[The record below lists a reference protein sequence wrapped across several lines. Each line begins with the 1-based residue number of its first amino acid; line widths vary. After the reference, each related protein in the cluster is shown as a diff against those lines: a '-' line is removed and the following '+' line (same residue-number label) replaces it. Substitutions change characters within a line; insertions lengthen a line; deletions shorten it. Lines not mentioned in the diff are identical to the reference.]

1 MGVTRRFGALRMGG
15 ETPSMQ
21 ISNLLADPEAIHL
34 EKIIQHHSSL
44 TLVVT
49 ATRVEAECPRCHLPS
64 TRVHSYYTRTVADLP
79 WHGVAVQLHLRTR
92 RFRCKNSPCTKRI
105 FCERLPRVVAYYAR
119 KTMRMNEALELI
131 GFLMGGEAGARAT
144 SKLAMKTSP
153 DTLLG
158 RVRQA
163 RLPPTQT
170 PRVLGVDDFAFRRGQ
185 RYGTIL
191 VDLERHRVNDLLPD
205 READTLSSW
214 LKRHTGVEVIS
225 RDRAPAYALGATCGA
240 PLAVQVADRF
250 HLVKN
255 AQEVLEKLLMRQNRF
270 LRTQTLAAPRSS
282 ARTSEN
288 DVAEG
293 CRLRLQPHLEGMK
306 RDSRGYRKP
315 KLRLPSARSSSWM
328 LLQPE
333 KLKDEEQKMV
343 ELLCHHSPEIKQAQ
357 ELALD
362 FLSIIRERGVN
373 ELREWLIKA
382 GGSGLPEFRRFA
394 RGLTVDLS
402 AVKGALI
409 YQWSQGQ
416 VEGQVHRLKMIKR
429 QMYGRAKLDLL
440 RARVLHVS

>member
-1 MGVTRRFGALRMGG
+1 
-15 ETPSMQ
+15 MQ

-44 TLVVT
+44 TLVVNT
-49 ATRVEAECPRCHLPS
+49 TRAEAACPRCHSPS

-92 RFRCKNSPCTKRI
+92 RFRCKNNLCTRRI

-119 KTMRMNEALELI
+119 KTRRMNEALELI

-144 SKLAMKTSP
+144 QKLAMKTSP
-153 DTLLG
+153 DTLL
-158 RVRQA
+158 RRLRQA
-163 RLPPTQT
+163 KLPATQT

-191 VDLERHRVNDLLPD
+191 VDLELHRVIDLLPD
-205 READTLSSW
+205 REAETLSTW

-225 RDRAPAYALGATCGA
+225 RDRAPAYALGATSGA

-255 AQEVLEKLLMRQNRF
+255 TQEVLEKLMMRQNRF
-270 LRTQTLAAPRSS
+270 LRTQTLAAPRSW
-282 ARTSEN
+282 ARAPEN
-288 DVAEG
+288 DAAEG
-293 CRLRLQPHLEGMK
+293 CRLRLQPHLEAVK
-306 RDSRGYRKP
+306 RTTGGRKKS

-333 KLKDEEQKMV
+333 KLKDEEQEMV
-343 ELLCHHSPEIKQAQ
+343 ELLCQLSPEIKQAQ
-357 ELALD
+357 ELALK
-362 FLSIIRERGVN
+362 LVNIIRGRRVD

-382 GGSGLPEFRRFA
+382 ARSELPEFRRFA

-402 AVKGALI
+402 AVKAALS
-409 YQWSQGQ
+409 YEWSQGQ

-440 RARVLHVS
+440 RARVLHAS

>member
-1 MGVTRRFGALRMGG
+1 
-15 ETPSMQ
+15 MQ

-44 TLVVT
+44 TLAVK
-49 ATRVEAECPRCHLPS
+49 AKRNEAECPRCRRPS

-79 WHGVAVQLHLRTR
+79 WHGVAVQLHLCTR
-92 RFRCKNSPCTKRI
+92 RFRCQNNLCTKRI
-105 FCERLPRVVAYYAR
+105 FCERLPRVVDYYAR
-119 KTMRMNEALELI
+119 KTRRMNEVLELV

-144 SKLAMKTSP
+144 LKLAMKTSP
-153 DTLLG
+153 DTLLR

-163 RLPPTQT
+163 KLPATTT

-191 VDLERHRVNDLLPD
+191 VDLERHRVIDLLPD
-205 READTLSSW
+205 REAETLSAW

-240 PLAVQVADRF
+240 PHAVQVADRF

-255 AQEVLEKLLMRQNRF
+255 VQEVLEKLMMRQNRL
-270 LRTQTLAAPRSS
+270 LRTRTLAAPRSS
-282 ARTSEN
+282 ARTAEN
-288 DVAEG
+288 DAAEG

-306 RDSRGYRKP
+306 RDSRGSRKT
-315 KLRLPSARSSSWM
+315 KLRLPSARASSWM

-333 KLKDEEQKMV
+333 KLKDEEHKMV
-343 ELLCHHSPEIKQAQ
+343 ELLCRLSPEIAHAQ
-357 ELALD
+357 ELALN
-362 FLSIIRERGVN
+362 FLGIVRERRVD
-373 ELREWLIKA
+373 ELREWLITA
-382 GGSGLPEFRRFA
+382 SCSGLPEFRRFA
-394 RGLTVDLS
+394 KGVTVDLS
-402 AVKGALI
+402 AVKASLL
-409 YQWSQGQ
+409 YEWSNGQ

-440 RARVLHVS
+440 RARVLQAN

>member
-1 MGVTRRFGALRMGG
+1 MD
-15 ETPSMQ
+15 

-34 EKIIQHHSSL
+34 EKIRQQPSSL
-44 TLVVT
+44 TLVVK
-49 ATRVEAECPRCHLPS
+49 ATRTEAECPQCHRSS
-64 TRVHSYYTRTVADLP
+64 TRIHSYYTRTVADLP

-92 RFRCKNSPCTKRI
+92 RFRCKNSLCTKRI

-119 KTMRMNEALELI
+119 KTIRLNEALELI
-131 GFLMGGEAGARAT
+131 GFLLGGEAGARAT
-144 SKLAMKTSP
+144 SKLAMPTSP
-153 DTLLG
+153 DTLLR

-163 RLPPTQT
+163 KLPVTST
-170 PRVLGVDDFAFRRGQ
+170 PRVLGVDDFAFRKGR

-191 VDLERHRVNDLLPD
+191 VDLERHRVIDLLPD
-205 READTLSSW
+205 REAETLSAW

-225 RDRAPAYALGATCGA
+225 RDRAPAYALGATTGA
-240 PLAVQVADRF
+240 PKAVQVADRF

-255 AQEVLEKLLMRQNRF
+255 VQEVLEKLMMRQNRF

-288 DVAEG
+288 DAAEG
-293 CRLRLQPHLEGMK
+293 CRLRLQPHLEAVK
-306 RDSRGYRKP
+306 RTKEGRKRP

-328 LLQPE
+328 LLRPE

-343 ELLCHHSPEIKQAQ
+343 ELLCRLSPEIAYAQ
-357 ELALD
+357 ELALN
-362 FLSIIRERGVN
+362 FLSIVRERGID

-382 GGSGLPEFRRFA
+382 ARSGLAEFRRFA
-394 RGLTVDLS
+394 RGLTIDLN
-402 AVKGALI
+402 AVKAALS
-409 YQWSQGQ
+409 YEWSQGQ

-440 RARVLHVS
+440 RARVLHAS